1 LLVASSDIILLPVRP
16 SSAPDDSVGLGL
28 PDAEP
33 LSNVALPH
41 ALLGESAD
49 GPDIAL
55 AEASVRVLLT
65 ASLGPQTPTLGVRD
79 VLLRRD
85 VLEVRKA
92 VVALVG
98 VLVVHL
104 VTWRAWPREGG
115 GHEPVHGVDLRRPY
129 APPVEQASLVV
140 AAVVHVGL
148 EDPTRRGAGDVLD
161 AHDAAVCAHVVHA
174 LVAGHGRP
182 HLGEVAAA
190 GPIARRAAA
199 LRHSCPLPLG

>member
-1 LLVASSDIILLPVRP
+1 MNSCSSSSEAPLAMVRLMRSTCSRVSAWGADGAARAALPLVVASSDIILLHVRP

-79 VLLRRD
+79 VLLRR
-85 VLEVRKA
+85 EIGR
-92 VVALVG
+92 
-98 VLVVHL
+98 
-104 VTWRAWPREGG
+104 
-115 GHEPVHGVDLRRPY
+115 
-129 APPVEQASLVV
+129 
-140 AAVVHVGL
+140 
-148 EDPTRRGAGDVLD
+148 
-161 AHDAAVCAHVVHA
+161 AHV
-174 LVAGHGRP
+174 
-182 HLGEVAAA
+182 
-190 GPIARRAAA
+190 
-199 LRHSCPLPLG
+199 